1 MAAKAPGTVM
11 SKETEMKKIKG
22 VGEKD
27 GISVIKIKAGRMLK
41 AYVVRSKVFEIVER
55 YQTPVDMVTTAEV
68 GVSLTIDNKR
78 HLPEV
83 LDELK
88 KFGTVTVD
96 EDMVIICVVGD
107 LDWQNLGFEAKVVDA
122 LKNIPVRMIS
132 YGGSNY
138 NISILVKAEDK
149 KRALQALSDNLFN
162 N

>member
-1 MAAKAPGTVM
+1 
-11 SKETEMKKIKG
+11 
-22 VGEKD
+22 
-27 GISVIKIKAGRMLK
+27 
-41 AYVVRSKVFEIVER
+41 
-55 YQTPVDMVTTAEV
+55 MVTTSEV

-122 LKNIPVRMIS
+122 LKNIPVR
-132 YGGSNY
+132 
-138 NISILVKAEDK
+138 LA
-149 KRALQALSDNLFN
+149 
-162 N
+162 